1 MVIIGIDAHK
11 RSHTLVAVDAV
22 GKVQDTLVIESGTEG
37 HVEALTW
44 ARKHFKRTEVTWAVE
59 DSRSVSGGIE
69 RALLAA
75 DQRVLR
81 VPAGLMKRTRAVA
94 RTPGKSDPIDATAV
108 ARAVLRE
115 PDLPMATVDG
125 ISRVFKL
132 LTDRREDLVDQRQ
145 ATINRLLWR
154 IHELDPDQD
163 PQRRA
168 LLWAKHRLSISAWLD
183 TQPGLVA
190 ELANAE
196 LADISRLC
204 EDIKTLE
211 NRIAHRI
218 AEVAPTLLELPGCGP
233 LGAAKIVGETAGVG
247 RFTSEAAF
255 ARFAGV
261 VPVPHWTANTGRVR
275 SVKTGNR
282 RMNSALHRIALTQI
296 RCDCEGQAYY
306 RKRREQGD
314 PPLKAIRCL
323 KRRLA
328 RVVYQRLRVDELN
341 STAPHRTA
349 PPSVQ

>member
-1 MVIIGIDAHK
+1 MVVIGIDAHK

-22 GKVQDTLVIESGTEG
+22 GQVQESLVIAAGAEG
-37 HVEALTW
+37 HTEALTW
-44 ARKHFKRTEVTWAVE
+44 ARKRFKLTQVTWAVE

-75 DQRVLR
+75 NQKVLR
-81 VPAGLMKRTRAVA
+81 VPAGLVKRTRAVA

-108 ARAVLRE
+108 ARAALRE

-125 ISRVFKL
+125 ISREFKL

-154 IHELDPDQD
+154 IHELDPDRD
-163 PQRRA
+163 PERRA
-168 LLWAKHRLSISAWLD
+168 LLRTKHRLAIGAWLN
-183 TQPGLVA
+183 TQRGLVA
-190 ELANAE
+190 ELAGAE
-196 LADISRLC
+196 LADINRLC
-204 EDIKTLE
+204 EDIKALE
-211 NRIAHRI
+211 NRIAHDV
-218 AEVAPTLLELPGCGP
+218 AEVAPSLLELPGCGP
-233 LGAAKIVGETAGVG
+233 LGAAKIIGETAGVG

-296 RCDCEGQAYY
+296 RCDCEGQVYY

-328 RVVYQRLRVDELN
+328 RVVYQRLRADEK
-341 STAPHRTA
+341 SK
-349 PPSVQ
+349 

>member
-22 GKVQDTLVIESGTEG
+22 GLVLDSLVIDAGADG
-37 HVEALTW
+37 HAEALAW
-44 ARKHFKRTEVTWAVE
+44 ARKRFRRKITWAVE
-59 DSRSVSGGIE
+59 DSRSVSGNIE

-75 DQRVLR
+75 DQRLLR
-81 VPAGLMKRTRAVA
+81 VPAGLVKRTRAVA

-115 PDLPMATVDG
+115 PDLPTATVDG
-125 ISRVFKL
+125 VSRDLKL
-132 LTDRREDLVDQRQ
+132 LTDRREDLVAQRQ

-154 IHELDPDQD
+154 IHEIDSDHD

-168 LLWAKHRLSISAWLD
+168 LLSEKNRASIGEWLHA
-183 TQPGLVA
+183 QPGLVA
-190 ELANAE
+190 ELASAE

-204 EDIKTLE
+204 MDVKTLE
-211 NRIAHRI
+211 KRIAHDV
-218 AEVAPTLLELPGCGP
+218 AEIAPTLLELPGCGP

-247 RFTSEAAF
+247 RFKSEAAF

-261 VPVPHWTANTGRVR
+261 VPVPHWSANTGTVR
-275 SVKTGNR
+275 STKTGNR

-296 RCDCEGQAYY
+296 RCDCEGQVYY
-306 RKRREQGD
+306 RRRRDQGD

-328 RVVYQRLRVDELN
+328 RVVYQRLRIDE
-341 STAPHRTA
+341 TR
-349 PPSVQ
+349 

>member
-22 GKVQDTLVIESGTEG
+22 GKVQDTLVIEAGSAG
-37 HVEALTW
+37 HTEALAW
-44 ARKHFKRTEVTWAVE
+44 ARSHFRQDVTWAVE

-75 DQRVLR
+75 DQMVLR

-108 ARAVLRE
+108 ARAALRE
-115 PDLPMATVDG
+115 PDLPRATLDG
-125 ISRVFKL
+125 VSRDLKL
-132 LTDRREDLVDQRQ
+132 LTDRREDLVEQRQ

-154 IHELDPDQD
+154 VHELDPDQD
-163 PQRRA
+163 PPRRA
-168 LLWAKHRLSISAWLD
+168 LLWDKHRRAIGEWLL
-183 TQPGLVA
+183 TQPGMVA
-190 ELANAE
+190 ELATAE

-204 EDIKTLE
+204 DDIKTLDI
-211 NRIAHRI
+211 RIAHDV
-218 AEVAPTLLELPGCGP
+218 AEVAPTLLNLPGCGP

-275 SVKTGNR
+275 SAKTGNR

-296 RCDCEGQAYY
+296 RCECEGKAYY

-328 RVVYQRLRVDELN
+328 RVVYQCLRADER
-341 STAPHRTA
+341 AIQA
-349 PPSVQ
+349 EA